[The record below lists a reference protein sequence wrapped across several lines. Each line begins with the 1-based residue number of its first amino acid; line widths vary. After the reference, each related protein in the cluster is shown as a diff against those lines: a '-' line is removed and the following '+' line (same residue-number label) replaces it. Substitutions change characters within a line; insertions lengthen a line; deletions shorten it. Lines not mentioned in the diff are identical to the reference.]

1 MAKPFARYFKFY
13 LLSLL
18 FLNGCTSGTGT
29 GETELEPEL
38 ISVHDLDIN
47 DPSGLAMDASGEFLW
62 TVSDASEGQ
71 IYKISLTGEIL
82 DALPY
87 EGDDMEGITMN
98 SADHTLWIAEEKLR
112 QTIQLD
118 TLGVVKRIVEMPG
131 NSGNDNE
138 GHEGIAV
145 NSGNGHLYMLNE
157 KNPAAFIELNV
168 QNGTETVRNIA
179 IDFEV
184 PFNLRD
190 LSGLYYDETNNVFW
204 VMSDESARIV
214 ITDHDLNHLHFI
226 ELEHQ
231 KFEGIVVDTKQ
242 KRFYLVNDEEDKLY
256 VYRY

>member
-1 MAKPFARYFKFY
+1 MTKYFSEY
-13 LLSLL
+13 LLLHLL
-18 FLNGCTSGTGT
+18 TLWFLNGCTSGSGP
-29 GETELEPEL
+29 GKIEIEPEL
-38 ISVHDLDIN
+38 VSVHDLDIN

-71 IYKISLTGEIL
+71 TYKIGLSGEIL
-82 DALPY
+82 DTLPY

-112 QTIQLD
+112 QAVQLD

-131 NSGNDNE
+131 NSVNDND
-138 GHEGIAV
+138 GPEGIAV
-145 NSGNGHLYMLNE
+145 NPENGHLYVLNE
-157 KNPAAFIELNV
+157 KNPVAFIELNV

-184 PFNLRD
+184 PFNLSD
-190 LSGLYYDETNNVFW
+190 LSGLTFDEANNVFW
-204 VMSDESARIV
+204 ILSDESSRIV
-214 ITDHDLNHLHFI
+214 ITDHNLNHLHFI
-226 ELEHQ
+226 ELEQQ
-231 KFEGIVVDTKQ
+231 KFEGIAVDTNQ